1 MPLTTNFD
9 IPYPASTEAPNG
21 PAQLQALADKLDL
34 LLSVPAPTSA
44 ASSGTNAPTST
55 SYANLPTTPISCA
68 ITNPSADYALLV
80 MVTISAWM
88 ASAGIATELTGSVAG
103 SGGMTFAA
111 GSTGNGH
118 ALSQGENLIT
128 TAATAG
134 MYQSTLPVIIPAGAA
149 AVTFTFQAKRNNTS
163 NTTTLNFPAIR
174 AIPIRF
180 MQ

>member
-1 MPLTTNFD
+1 MPTTTNFD

-44 ASSGTNAPTST
+44 ASSATNAITSS
-55 SYANLPTTPISCA
+55 SYAALPSSPLSCA
-68 ITNPSADYALLV
+68 ITNPSADFALLV
-80 MVTISAWM
+80 DVIISGWLI
-88 ASAGIATELTGSVAG
+88 SSSATELTVSVAG

-118 ALSQGENLIT
+118 ALSQGENLIFT
-128 TAATAG
+128 GTLAV
-134 MYQSTLPVIIPAGAA
+134 MCQSRLPVIIPAGAA
-149 AVTFTFQAKRNNTS
+149 AVTFAIQAKRNAA
-163 NTTTLNFPAIR
+163 TTCNVNFPAIR
-174 AIPIRF
+174 AVPLRF